1 MVVERK
7 KDLTVDQKTVAKIVA
22 SRLGLDVKTV
32 ENVVEMEQ
40 KTTMSY
46 VKRGFK
52 VTKKNYLVMEPKMRQ
67 GYKFTS
73 PINGEE
79 YNVPNKVS
87 ISVRLGEGFKSYI
100 NDNSK
105 MSNRLCR
112 FVESKR
118 DSNL

>member
-32 ENVVEMEQ
+32 ESVVDLEQ

-52 VTKKNYLVMEPKMRQ
+52 VTKKNYLVMEPKLMK
-67 GYKFTS
+67 GYNFTS
-73 PINGEE
+73 AINGEDYE
-79 YNVPNKVS
+79 IPNRVK
-87 ISVRLGEGFKSYI
+87 IAIRIGEGFKSYV

-105 MSNRLCR
+105 MANRLCR
-112 FVESKR
+112 FVEQK
-118 DSNL
+118 